1 MEGETATTPR
11 KEQRMDVR
19 FTKALRISPLCNSIC
34 VLKSIFEGSP
44 ARVSERGG
52 ARISFSRRN
61 IVRVPGGALE
71 RVTTSSH
78 PLPKF
83 LYSPVMVFAAR
94 RALRSS
100 EKFQRR
106 HNVIK
111 KYFYVSRSAEG
122 GGLEKKIE
130 RGEGIF
136 VERFDF
142 NYEQRSYTFW
152 ITAIPPVLLYFS
164 CEEERVAECI

>member
-1 MEGETATTPR
+1 METATTPR

-71 RVTTSSH
+71 RRYNVV
-78 PLPKF
+78 
-83 LYSPVMVFAAR
+83 SPPPQVSLFAGNGIR
-94 RALRSS
+94 R
-100 EKFQRR
+100 E
-106 HNVIK
+106 
-111 KYFYVSRSAEG
+111 EG
-122 GGLEKKIE
+122 AAIE
-130 RGEGIF
+130 REIPKATQCYQEIFLRLALCRRRGIGEEDR
-136 VERFDF
+136 ERRR
-142 NYEQRSYTFW
+142 NIRGT
-152 ITAIPPVLLYFS
+152 I
-164 CEEERVAECI
+164 

>member
-71 RVTTSSH
+71 RRYNVVSPPPQVSLFAGNGIRREEGAAIEREIPKATQCYQEIFLRLALCRRRGIGEEDRERRYSWNDLILITSSV
-78 PLPKF
+78 LTF
-83 LYSPVMVFAAR
+83 R
-94 RALRSS
+94 LR
-100 EKFQRR
+100 
-106 HNVIK
+106 
-111 KYFYVSRSAEG
+111 
-122 GGLEKKIE
+122 
-130 RGEGIF
+130 
-136 VERFDF
+136 
-142 NYEQRSYTFW
+142 
-152 ITAIPPVLLYFS
+152 
-164 CEEERVAECI
+164 

>member
-1 MEGETATTPR
+1 METATTPR

-52 ARISFSRRN
+52 LEFLSRGATSLEF
-61 IVRVPGGALE
+61 PGEPSNA
-71 RVTTSSH
+71 VTTSSH

-142 NYEQRSYTFW
+142 NYEQRSY
-152 ITAIPPVLLYFS
+152 I
-164 CEEERVAECI
+164 

>member
-1 MEGETATTPR
+1 MY
-11 KEQRMDVR
+11 Q
-19 FTKALRISPLCNSIC
+19 
-34 VLKSIFEGSP
+34 
-44 ARVSERGG
+44 RGG
-52 ARISFSRRN
+52 GLEFLSRGATSLEF
-61 IVRVPGGALE
+61 PGEPSNA
-71 RVTTSSH
+71 VTTSSH

-142 NYEQRSYTFW
+142 NYEQRSYTFS

-164 CEEERVAECI
+164 CEEERVAPSVFRIGSNLPIKLIYYVVYNSLNSFFTLWIDLIFFKDWHLSVSL